1 MKRDFDKRVFHFFN
15 IYHTDEI
22 EAYLTKMANKGYRL
36 LEMNDHQMFFKKNKE
51 CNVRYRVVLGV
62 NQFQKWEEQKY
73 REKLGWYFVCEGQ
86 NYQIYM
92 TEDLQLEEMD
102 LDSYRY
108 HQVKSLRDKAL
119 YLHSAIIALIIGAIY
134 GMTKMEGGFF
144 LLTFSSIILCIIT
157 VGLFTCLLLLTSII
171 DTIVWKWKSERVI
184 LKLSQTP
191 LYFGQSQVAK
201 GIKRVFFCLFSV
213 SFAILL
219 YLSFSTYIQS
229 VVSKGWSRNIYL
241 LVYFPVFSGFNLFF
255 SIRRGEN
262 AKRGFGERKVIEL
275 CFLIGVYIIAS
286 AAVSETGKQNDI
298 KITAK
303 DYFQEV
309 MYDETSE
316 FYIEQGTSI
325 LGSKEAISFVGLD
338 KEEKVI
344 GSYEYYL
351 YESKVPVI
359 HKLVTKEA
367 IKTLQLKPL
376 LTDGSWHKIEGEL
389 SVLNLNLGSNYE
401 GYSIYGIKF
410 DHCIIFSNPNKLL
423 IFYYKAYNNLNV
435 EMLTKLLVQRVFES

>member
-1 MKRDFDKRVFHFFN
+1 MKKDFDKRVFHFFS

-22 EAYLTKMANKGYRL
+22 EVYLTKMANKGYLL
-36 LEMNDHQMFFKKNKE
+36 LEMNDNQMFFQKSKE
-51 CNVRYRVVLGV
+51 CNVRYRVILGV

-73 REKLGWYFVCEGQ
+73 REKLGWNFVCEGQ
-86 NYQIYM
+86 SYQIYM

-119 YLHSAIIALIIGAIY
+119 YLHSAIIALIIGGVY
-134 GMTKMEGGFF
+134 GMAKMEGGFF
-144 LLTFSSIILCIIT
+144 LLMFSPIILCLMT
-157 VGLFTCLLLLTSII
+157 VGLFTCLLLFTNII
-171 DTIVWKWKSERVI
+171 DTIVWKRKSERVI

-201 GIKRVFFCLFSV
+201 WIKRVFFSLISV
-213 SFAILL
+213 AFVILL

-241 LVYFPVFSGFNLFF
+241 LVYFPVFSGLNLFF

-275 CFLIGVYIIAS
+275 CFLIGVYIISS

-303 DYFQEV
+303 DYFQDV
-309 MYDETSE
+309 KYDDETST
-316 FYIEQGTSI
+316 FYKS
-325 LGSKEAISFVGLD
+325 
-338 KEEKVI
+338 
-344 GSYEYYL
+344 
-351 YESKVPVI
+351 
-359 HKLVTKEA
+359 
-367 IKTLQLKPL
+367 TL
-376 LTDGSWHKIEGEL
+376 S
-389 SVLNLNLGSNYE
+389 
-401 GYSIYGIKF
+401 
-410 DHCIIFSNPNKLL
+410 
-423 IFYYKAYNNLNV
+423 
-435 EMLTKLLVQRVFES
+435 